1 MNWLDWQYNIQ
12 QFLEAGGVA
21 LWLIAVSMFLLWV
34 IVIERYLFLYQ
45 LYPKLRAHW
54 LGHWQIRN
62 DKRSWKARR
71 IRELM
76 ISEAKINLNVG
87 LPLLK
92 VLVVMCPLMGLLG
105 TVIGMI
111 EVFDTMAMLGTGNAR
126 AMASGIS
133 RATIPTMAGMVVALP
148 GMYFHSQLQQRA
160 NRETARLVDQL
171 TY

>member
-1 MNWLDWQYNIQ
+1 MNWLDLQYNIQ
-12 QFLEAGGVA
+12 QFLEAGGAA
-21 LWLIAVSMFLLWV
+21 LWLIAASMFLLWV

-45 LYPKLRAHW
+45 LYPKLHDNW
-54 LGHWQIRN
+54 LAHWQIRN

-76 ISEAKINLNVG
+76 ISEAKLNLNTG

-148 GMYFHSQLQQRA
+148 GMYFYSQLQQRA
-160 NRETARLVDQL
+160 NRETERLVDQL